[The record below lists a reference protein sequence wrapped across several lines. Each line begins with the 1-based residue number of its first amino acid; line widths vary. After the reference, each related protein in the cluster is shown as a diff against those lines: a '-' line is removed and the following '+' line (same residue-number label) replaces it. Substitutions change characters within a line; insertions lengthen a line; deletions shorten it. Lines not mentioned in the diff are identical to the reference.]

1 MNASPIASGSLTSA
15 SPFAVVASGTPALP
29 IGEFTPD
36 EVATLETA
44 YRRIAIVPHEDGE
57 YSYAFKPAEKLQW
70 RAFRAAAND
79 EDKRSDAQEQLIK
92 QCVVAV
98 VYKGERSTDVPTARA
113 LLDKLLSDYVS
124 ATDGREVSRLIF
136 KVNGQAGARSGK

>member
-1 MNASPIASGSLTSA
+1 MNGTPAPIASPGINGAAAAPL
-15 SPFAVVASGTPALP
+15 PA
-29 IGEFTPD
+29 GEFTAD
-36 EVATLETA
+36 EVATLEGA
-44 YRRIAIVPHEDGE
+44 FRRIAIVPHEDGE

-98 VYKGERSTDVPTARA
+98 IYKGERALDVPSARA
-113 LLDKLLSDYVS
+113 LLDKLLNDYVS
-124 ATDGREVSRLIF
+124 ATDGREVSKLIF
-136 KVNGQAGARSGK
+136 KVNGQAGARAGK